1 MPTNPRRSGLF
12 RPRAASEPDG
22 ATIFVVGARG
32 IPDVEGGVEKNSER
46 LFPLL
51 VAKGWRVILAG
62 LQQHIRSDSYRG
74 VELVSAPSSRFFKT
88 DKLLYY
94 IRAVFMARRIRPDVV
109 HMQGLGAAIML
120 WAYKLMGVKT
130 VVRYGLADY
139 LVAKWGLVGRLGFR
153 ASEFQLRFADAIIA
167 VTPALADRL
176 RSRGITR
183 NIHVIG
189 NALDERSA
197 YAEDSD
203 LALPEK
209 RYVLA
214 VGRVTAQ
221 KNLVKLIAGFKLFAE
236 GRDDVVLALAGGL
249 DDEEYL
255 NEIEPLVD
263 HRIKLLG
270 RLPRSSLGRLYANA
284 HVYVNSSIHEGA
296 SNAVLEA
303 ISWEAPILLS
313 DIPENR
319 DFAVP
324 DKHYFD
330 PNDPQAIAAALARGF
345 EDRDS
350 YVANRASFM
359 TWNDVAEKT
368 ASIYRSFGLSAATGD
383 AAARS

>member
-1 MPTNPRRSGLF
+1 MFRRS
-12 RPRAASEPDG
+12 AASERTG
-22 ATIFVVGARG
+22 STIFVVGARG

-51 VAKGWRVILAG
+51 VEKGWKVVLAG

-74 VELVSAPSSRFFKT
+74 VQLVSAPSSRFFKT

-94 IRAVFMARRIRPDVV
+94 IRAVFIARRIRPDVV

-120 WAYKLMGVKT
+120 WAYKFMGVKT

-153 ASEFQLRFADAIIA
+153 ASEYQLRFADAIIA

-197 YAEDSD
+197 YSEDSD
-203 LALPEK
+203 LALPAE

-221 KNLVKLIAGFKLFAE
+221 KNLIKLIEGFKLFAE
-236 GRDDVVLALAGGL
+236 GRDGVVLALAGGL

-263 HRIKLLG
+263 SRIKLLG

-284 HVYVNSSIHEGA
+284 HLYVNSSIHEGA

-319 DFAVP
+319 DFGVK
-324 DKHYFD
+324 DGHYFD
-330 PNDPQAIAAALARGF
+330 PHEPQAIAAALARAF
-345 EDRDS
+345 DDRDVYIADRS
-350 YVANRASFM
+350 AFM
-359 TWNDVAEKT
+359 TWDEVAEKT
-368 ASIYRSFGLSAATGD
+368 AAIYRSFGLSAAPTD
-383 AAARS
+383 ASAQS